1 MSKSIYVGVM
11 TGTSC
16 DAIDVSFISISKKVN
31 LEFFH
36 SIKIPKKT
44 QTEIKNLIASNE
56 TSLSSLGKINKD
68 IGEILSSNRKIY
80 FAKWSSK
87 EKYKRNCPVG
97 ANCLA

>member
-16 DAIDVSFISISKKVN
+16 DAIDVSFISISKRVN

-68 IGEILSSNRKIY
+68 IGEMYSRAIEKSILLSGLQKKDIKGI
-80 FAKWSSK
+80 A
-87 EKYKRNCPVG
+87 
-97 ANCLA
+97 L